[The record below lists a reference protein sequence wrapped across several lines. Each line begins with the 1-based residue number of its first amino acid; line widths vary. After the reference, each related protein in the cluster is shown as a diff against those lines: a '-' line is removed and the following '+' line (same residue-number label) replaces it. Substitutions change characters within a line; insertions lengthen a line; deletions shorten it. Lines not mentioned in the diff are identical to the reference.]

1 MTIKLF
7 THNADLDGMGC
18 AWLFRTYYSKDYVD
32 ISYVDYNNVNDEV
45 IKFLNNDT
53 TAYSKI
59 FITDISISE
68 EVAKLIEYKYKDKV
82 VLIDHHISE
91 GTKHLEKY
99 DWVILKGKKDINDNE
114 LCSATWLVKEWISK
128 HSNEAID
135 TDSFVNDIVTSID
148 RYDTWLWKT
157 KYKEYKSSK
166 DLNNLFHLVGKDNL
180 LEDIEYSYEHYSF
193 YEPSYVF
200 KFMLQLN
207 ENKYKTVLDNCNKFM
222 QRLIYKDYTI
232 GLVYA
237 NEFIS
242 ELGNDL
248 ARMNDDVDFVALANL
263 TTGFISFRGIKDNIH
278 LGNIAKEL
286 GESLGTSGG
295 GHPLASSVDIKKL
308 KNDIIMPYI
317 FKDSKFI

>member
-18 AWLFRTYYSKDYVD
+18 AWLFRTYYGKDYVD

-45 IKFLNNDT
+45 IKFLNNNI
-53 TAYSKI
+53 TAYDKI

-82 VLIDHHISE
+82 ILIDHHISE

-114 LCSATWLVKEWISK
+114 LCSATWLVKQYLENNFMLQA
-128 HSNEAID
+128 NEFIEEL
-135 TDSFVNDIVTSID
+135 VTCID

-157 KYKEYKSSK
+157 KYNSYKPSKE
-166 DLNNLFHLVGKDNL
+166 LNNIYHLIGRDNL
-180 LEDIEYSYEHYSF
+180 LEDIEYQFKNNYNYIINDT
-193 YEPSYVF
+193 F
-200 KFMLQLN
+200 KFMLKLRDEKYDNILN
-207 ENKYKTVLDNCNKFM
+207 NCNKYM
-222 QRLIYKDYTI
+222 QKLIYKDYTI
-232 GLVYA
+232 GLVYV

-248 ARMNDDVDFVALANL
+248 ARMNEDLDFIALANL
-263 TTGFISFRGIKDNIH
+263 TTGFISFRGIKGNIH

-308 KNDIIMPYI
+308 KDTVIIPCVFKNSI
-317 FKDSKFI
+317 FI

>member
-18 AWLFRTYYSKDYVD
+18 AWLFRTYYGKDYVD

-45 IKFLNNDT
+45 IKFLSNNI
-53 TAYSKI
+53 TAYDKI

-82 VLIDHHISE
+82 ILIDHHISE

-114 LCSATWLVKEWISK
+114 LCSATWLVKEWISE
-128 HSNEAID
+128 HSDEDI
-135 TDSFVNDIVTSID
+135 DSFVNDIVTSID

-157 KYKEYKSSK
+157 KYKDYKPSK
-166 DLNNLFHLVGKDNL
+166 DLNNIFHLVGRDKL
-180 LEDIEYSYEHYSF
+180 LEDIEYNYEHYNF

-308 KNDIIMPYI
+308 KDTVIIPCV
-317 FKDSKFI
+317 FKNSVFI

>member
-1 MTIKLF
+1 MAIKLF

-18 AWLFRTYYSKDYVD
+18 AWLFRTYYGKDNVD
-32 ISYVDYNNVNDEV
+32 ISYVDYNNVNNEV
-45 IKFLNNDT
+45 LKFLNNNT
-53 TAYSKI
+53 IAYEEI
-59 FITDISISE
+59 FITDISISD
-68 EVAKLIEYKYKDKV
+68 EVAKIIDYKYKNKV

-99 DWVILKGKKDINDNE
+99 DWVLLQGKKDINDSE
-114 LCSATWLVKEWISK
+114 LCSATWLVKQYLENNFISQ
-128 HSNEAID
+128 
-135 TDSFVNDIVTSID
+135 DSEFIEELVTYID

-157 KYKEYKSSK
+157 KYNDYKPSK
-166 DLNNLFHLVGKDNL
+166 DLNDIYHLIGRENL
-180 LEDIEYSYEHYSF
+180 LEDIECQFKDSYNYRINDT
-193 YEPSYVF
+193 F
-200 KFMLQLN
+200 KFMLKLRDEKYNNTLN
-207 ENKYKTVLDNCNKFM
+207 NCNKYM
-222 QRLIYKDYTI
+222 KKLIYKDYTI
-232 GLVYA
+232 GLVYV

-248 ARMNDDVDFVALANL
+248 ARMNEDVDFIALANL

-308 KNDIIMPYI
+308 KNDIIIPYI
-317 FKDSKFI
+317 FKDSVFI